1 MTIQKKNPYRIDQVH
16 FLSKKQNY
24 FCGKNDFDFFDI
36 FDTIKPGSMS
46 DDLKFQISKICQILK
61 VRCFSVYGL
70 CKKTNIQFGK
80 TVKRLVTLVLGK
92 P

>member
-1 MTIQKKNPYRIDQVH
+1 MTIQKKPIQNRSSSFSV
-16 FLSKKQNY
+16 KKQNY